1 MNLRYGLDI
10 LKLIIIIINVSYFT
24 GIVWLIFLELSE
36 IFEKKIEGNI
46 AENTDTFIDA
56 FELAGT
62 TDKWHALVAMYFS
75 FTSLSTVGFGDFYP
89 KSDVERL
96 VGAFMIMFGVAIFS
110 MFMGIFI
117 EILEGFKAM

>member
-62 TDKWHALVAMYFS
+62 TNKWHALVAMYFS